1 MTNEEL
7 VKLIQQ
13 KIDIKENMG
22 RLYEQNKNF
31 IYKLVKPYSKIVEIE
46 DLMQEAYF
54 GLYEA
59 VKRFDI
65 ESEYKFLSYA
75 SYWILSKVSNYC
87 KNNGRIKRLSAHMI
101 EQISKYYKFIIE
113 YEKINNEK
121 PNDDETM
128 QYLQVNKKQFA
139 DLKKFIN
146 EDSVKSLNM
155 QIDEDFT
162 LENTIADEHIIEE
175 EICENM
181 LHEQLKNE
189 LWYEVEKLPEQTSNI
204 IKQKYK
210 YNKQQKDIANKYDV
224 SQQRISQIEYQ
235 GLKILSEKENL
246 KELAKE
252 YYYDTSMAY
261 RGNFKSFKENGESV
275 VERLVIKKIDNEK
288 EILRK
293 IEIITNKRNKILE
306 SLR

>member
-13 KIDIKENMG
+13 GLDVQENMG
-22 RLYEQNKNF
+22 KLYEQNKNF
-31 IYKLVKPYSKIVEIE
+31 IYKIVKTYSKSIEIE

-75 SYWILSKVSNYC
+75 SHWILSKVSNYC
-87 KNNGRIKRLSAHMI
+87 KNNGRIKRLSTHII
-101 EQISKYYKFIIE
+101 EQISKYYKFITE

-121 PNDDETM
+121 PSDDETM
-128 QYLQVNKKQFA
+128 KYLQVNKKQFT
-139 DLKKFIN
+139 DLKRYIQ
-146 EDSVKSLNM
+146 EDNFKSLNM

-189 LWYEVEKLPEQTSNI
+189 LWCEVDKLPEQTSNV
-204 IKQKYK
+204 IKQRYK
-210 YNKQQKDIANKYDV
+210 YNKQQKDIANNYNV
-224 SQQRISQIEYQ
+224 SYQRISQIEYQ

-246 KELAKE
+246 KQLAKE

-288 EILRK
+288 EILKR
-293 IEIITNKRNKILE
+293 IENIRNKRNKILE